1 MVEITPADMTA
12 SDADSREFH
21 PMRGVSNRHLQTM
34 LPRLIRRR
42 VQFEPHWQRLDL
54 PDGDFI
60 DLAWSEDPYQARHK
74 PRLVVFH
81 GLEGSLHSP
90 YAHGLVHAAMQQ
102 GWLGVVMH
110 FRGCSGEPNR
120 ARRIY
125 HSGETE
131 DGSWFLSWLR
141 REFGNA
147 PTAAVG
153 YSLGGNMLA
162 CLLAKEGDSVPLDAA
177 VIVSAPFMLE
187 ACCYHMDKGFSRVYQ
202 RYLLNLLKANASRKL
217 KAYPGTLP
225 VDLKRLKSVRR
236 IREFDD
242 LITSKIHG
250 FADAIDYY
258 RQCSAMP
265 VLSQITRPTLIIHAK
280 DDPFMDHYSIPA
292 QEELPNNIHYQL
304 TEHGGHVGFVGGTL
318 RRPEMWL
325 EKRIP
330 DWLKQFLRSPA

>member
-1 MVEITPADMTA
+1 MAQITPIDFDIPPQE
-12 SDADSREFH
+12 SDTFV
-21 PMRGVSNRHLQTM
+21 PMKGVSNCHLQTM
-34 LPRLIRRR
+34 LPRLIRRK
-42 VQFEPHWQRLDL
+42 VLFTPHWQRLEL
-54 PDGDFI
+54 PDGDFV
-60 DLAWSEDPYQARHK
+60 DLAWSEDPEQARHK

-81 GLEGSLHSP
+81 GLEGSLYSP
-90 YAHGLVHAAMQQ
+90 YAHGLINAAKQR

-120 ARRIY
+120 KERIY

-131 DGSWFLSWLR
+131 DGTWFLSWLR
-141 REFGNA
+141 REFGEV

-153 YSLGGNMLA
+153 YSLGGNMLG
-162 CLLAKEGDSVPLDAA
+162 CLLAKEGNNTPLDAA

-187 ACCYHMDKGFSRVYQ
+187 ACSYHIDKGFSRVYQ
-202 RYLLNLLKANASRKL
+202 RYLLNLLKANAARKL

-265 VLSQITRPTLIIHAK
+265 VLSQITKPTLIIHAK
-280 DDPFMDHYSIPA
+280 DDPFMDHHSIPA
-292 QEELPNNIHYQL
+292 QAELPTNIQYQL
-304 TEHGGHVGFVGGTL
+304 TEYGGHVGFIGGTL
-318 RRPEMWL
+318 RHPEMWL

-330 DWLKQFLRSPA
+330 DWLMRFLGKAL

>member
-1 MVEITPADMTA
+1 MAQITPV
-12 SDADSREFH
+12 EFEVPPEENDTFV
-21 PMRGVSNRHLQTM
+21 PMKGVRNCHLQTM
-34 LPRLIRRR
+34 LPRLIRRK
-42 VQFEPHWQRLDL
+42 VLFTPHWQRLEL
-54 PDGDFI
+54 PDGDFV
-60 DLAWSEDPYQARHK
+60 DLAWSEDPHQARHK

-81 GLEGSLHSP
+81 GLEGSLYSP
-90 YAHGLVHAAMQQ
+90 YAHGLIHAAQQ
-102 GWLGVVMH
+102 RGWLGVVMH

-120 ARRIY
+120 NDRIY

-131 DGSWFLSWLR
+131 DGTWFLSWLK
-141 REFGNA
+141 REFGEV

-153 YSLGGNMLA
+153 YSLGGNMLG
-162 CLLAKEGDSVPLDAA
+162 CLLAKEGDATPLDAA

-187 ACCYHMDKGFSRVYQ
+187 ACSYHMDKGFSRVYQ

-265 VLSQITRPTLIIHAK
+265 VLSQITKPTLIIHAK
-280 DDPFMDHYSIPA
+280 DDPFMDHHSIPA
-292 QEELPNNIHYQL
+292 QEELPKNIQYQL
-304 TEHGGHVGFVGGTL
+304 TEYGGHVGFVGGTL
-318 RRPEMWL
+318 RHPEMWL

-330 DWLKQFLRSPA
+330 DWLTRFLGAIA

>member
-1 MVEITPADMTA
+1 MTETTHHDLGI
-12 SDADSREFH
+12 DATSSAEFV
-21 PMRGVSNRHLQTM
+21 PMRGISNRHLQTM
-34 LPRLIRRR
+34 LPRLLRRKL
-42 VQFEPHWQRLDL
+42 QFTPHWQRLEL
-54 PDGDFI
+54 PDGDFV
-60 DLAWSEDPYQARHK
+60 DLAWSEDPAGALHK

-90 YAHGLVHAAMQQ
+90 YAHGLSHAAKEQ

-120 ARRIY
+120 LNRIY

-131 DGSWFLSWLR
+131 DGTWFLNWLQ
-141 REFGNA
+141 REYGKA

-162 CLLAKEGDSVPLDAA
+162 CLLAKEGDDVPIDAA

-187 ACCYHMDKGFSRVYQ
+187 ACSYHMDKGFSRVYQ
-202 RYLLNLLKANASRKL
+202 RYLLNLLKGNAARKL
-217 KAYPGTLP
+217 KAYPGSLP
-225 VDLKRLKSVRR
+225 VDLRQLKSMRR

-242 LITSKIHG
+242 SITSKIHG

-265 VLSQITRPTLIIHAK
+265 ILSKITKPTLIIHSK
-280 DDPFMDHYSIPA
+280 DDPFMDHHSIPA
-292 QEELPNNIHYQL
+292 QEELPDNVVYQL
-304 TEHGGHVGFVGGTL
+304 TEYGGHVGFIGGTL
-318 RRPEMWL
+318 RHPEMWL

-330 DWLKQFLRSPA
+330 AWLMPWLGAKA

>member
-1 MVEITPADMTA
+1 MAQITPVDFEVPSENDDT
-12 SDADSREFH
+12 FV
-21 PMRGVSNRHLQTM
+21 PMKGVRNCHLQTM
-34 LPRLIRRR
+34 LPRLIRRK
-42 VQFEPHWQRLDL
+42 VLFTPHWQRLEL
-54 PDGDFI
+54 PDGDFV
-60 DLAWSEDPYQARHK
+60 DLAWSEDPNQARHK

-81 GLEGSLHSP
+81 GLEGSLYSP
-90 YAHGLVHAAMQQ
+90 YAHGLIHAAQQ
-102 GWLGVVMH
+102 RGWLGVVMH

-120 ARRIY
+120 NQRIY

-131 DGSWFLSWLR
+131 DGTWFLSWLR
-141 REFGNA
+141 REFGEV

-153 YSLGGNMLA
+153 YSLGGNMLG
-162 CLLAKEGDSVPLDAA
+162 CLLAKEGDNTPLDAA

-187 ACCYHMDKGFSRVYQ
+187 ACSYHMDKGFSRVYQ

-242 LITSKIHG
+242 LVTSKIHG
-250 FADAIDYY
+250 YADAIDYY

-265 VLSQITRPTLIIHAK
+265 VLSQITKPTLIIHAK
-280 DDPFMDHYSIPA
+280 DDPFMDHHSIPA
-292 QEELPNNIHYQL
+292 QKELPANIQYQL
-304 TEHGGHVGFVGGTL
+304 TEYGGHVGFVGGTL
-318 RRPEMWL
+318 RHPEMWL

-330 DWLKQFLRSPA
+330 AWLTRWLGSSL

>member
-1 MVEITPADMTA
+1 MTETTHHDLGI
-12 SDADSREFH
+12 DATSSAEFV
-21 PMRGVSNRHLQTM
+21 PMRGISNRHLQTM
-34 LPRLIRRR
+34 LPRLLRRKL
-42 VQFEPHWQRLDL
+42 QFTPHWQRLEL
-54 PDGDFI
+54 PDGDFV
-60 DLAWSEDPYQARHK
+60 DLAWSEDPAGALHK

-90 YAHGLVHAAMQQ
+90 YAHGLSNAAKEQ

-120 ARRIY
+120 LNRIY

-131 DGSWFLSWLR
+131 DGTWFLNWLQ
-141 REFGNA
+141 REYGKA

-162 CLLAKEGDSVPLDAA
+162 CLLAKEGDDVPIDAA

-187 ACCYHMDKGFSRVYQ
+187 ACSYHMDKGFSRVYQ
-202 RYLLNLLKANASRKL
+202 RYLLNLLKGNAARKL
-217 KAYPGTLP
+217 KAYPGSLP
-225 VDLKRLKSVRR
+225 VDLRQLKSMRR

-242 LITSKIHG
+242 SITSKIHG

-265 VLSQITRPTLIIHAK
+265 ILSKITKPTLIIHSK
-280 DDPFMDHYSIPA
+280 DDPFMDHHSIPA
-292 QEELPNNIHYQL
+292 QEELPDNVVYQL
-304 TEHGGHVGFVGGTL
+304 TEYGGHVGFIGGTL
-318 RRPEMWL
+318 RHPEMWL

-330 DWLKQFLRSPA
+330 AWLMPWLGAKA